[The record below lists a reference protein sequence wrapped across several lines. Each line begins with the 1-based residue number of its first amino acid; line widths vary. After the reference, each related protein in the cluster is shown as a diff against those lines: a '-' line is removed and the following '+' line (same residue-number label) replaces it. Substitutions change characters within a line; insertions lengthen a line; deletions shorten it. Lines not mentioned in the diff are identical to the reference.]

1 MIEAILDFL
10 SPIYFIAL
18 TGSYALLQNL
28 QALGIT
34 SIWNGLFI
42 DLQGSISIISGGY
55 FLFLLL
61 LFLVNVVSSA
71 ALSNKLS
78 LVLLVVWLS
87 PCIFHSLDFFT
98 IKPIVPDSFT
108 IGSGGPDQIGLPEGA
123 LINSI
128 AVVLLTWSIST
139 IFLHAFR
146 AGKRFKSLFDHVWY
160 LFGVSAIVFYV
171 SDQSA
176 VVPSS
181 ELTQTRSTLNSSF
194 SRLDNEL
201 RRLNNGC
208 VNGSYAEYEY
218 LCSWSE
224 PSKNY
229 IERFKNMN
237 DVEVTLSTEP
247 SVEEIFSLFKGHGV
261 SIDYLKAEI
270 DRYNT
275 DNCINS
281 AYCSSVS
288 VELNSHPGLL
298 KGEVN
303 PYTKYALSLEAIMPT
318 ITREWDR
325 LNKLMN
331 EIDSRS
337 AKENK
342 RWVILIFIFSILI
355 GIKVSNSS
363 RELFG
368 GRESSIYR
376 KAFLTTIKHIGANSS
391 KLVDSARTTFNKALQ
406 RTSR

>member
-34 SIWNGLFI
+34 SVWNGAFI
-42 DLQGSISIISGGY
+42 DLQGTVNVISEVY

-61 LFLVNVVSSA
+61 LCLVNLVSSA

-78 LVLLVVWLS
+78 LTLLFVWIS
-87 PCIFHSLDFFT
+87 PCVLHSLGLFT
-98 IKPIVPDSFT
+98 IRPIIPNKFT

-128 AVVLLTWSIST
+128 AVVLLSWSIST

-146 AGKRFKSLFDHVWY
+146 TGKRFKSFFDHVWY

-171 SDQSA
+171 SDQST
-176 VVPSS
+176 VVSS
-181 ELTQTRSTLNSSF
+181 GELTQSRSIINSSF

-208 VNGSYAEYEY
+208 LNGSYTEYKY
-218 LCSWSE
+218 LCLWSE

-237 DVEVTLSTEP
+237 DVEIILSKAP
-247 SVEEIFSLFKGHGV
+247 NIEELLSITKDYGV
-261 SIDYLKAEI
+261 NIDYLKAEI
-270 DRYNT
+270 GLYNT
-275 DNCINS
+275 DYCVNT
-281 AYCSSVS
+281 AYCSSLG

-303 PYTKYALSLEAIMPT
+303 PYTKYALSLEAVMPT
-318 ITREWDR
+318 ITREWDKFK
-325 LNKLMN
+325 KLMN
-331 EIDSRS
+331 ETESKS

-342 RWVILIFIFSILI
+342 RWIIFVFISSILI
-355 GIKVSNSS
+355 GIKISNSS

-368 GRESSIYR
+368 GRECSIYR
-376 KAFLTTIKHIGANSS
+376 KGILTIIKIIGSKSS
-391 KLVDSARTTFNKALQ
+391 KLVNSSRTMFNKALQ
-406 RTSR
+406 RISR